1 MEAAALSSRWGVN
14 PPIFAE
20 FWAIHN
26 RRFGLGPRYRS
37 GVLLVSLRSSLR
49 WFRGVVPHN

>member
-20 FWAIHN
+20 FWAGRYRLI
-26 RRFGLGPRYRS
+26 GLGPRYRS
-37 GVLLVSLRSSLR
+37 GGLLGS
-49 WFRGVVPHN
+49 W